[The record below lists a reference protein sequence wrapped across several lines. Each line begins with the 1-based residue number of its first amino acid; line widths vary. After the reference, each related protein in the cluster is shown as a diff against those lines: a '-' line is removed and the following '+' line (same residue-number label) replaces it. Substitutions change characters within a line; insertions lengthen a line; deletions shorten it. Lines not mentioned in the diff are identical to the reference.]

1 MIKPGMIIGDRYE
14 IIDKVG
20 SGGMADVYKALCHK
34 LNRYVAIKILKQEF
48 STDASFVDKFR
59 AEAQSAAGLSHPNI
73 VNVYDVGEENGIYYI
88 VMELIEGITL
98 KNFIERK
105 GRLDIREATGIAIQI
120 AQGLEAAHANNIIHR
135 DIKPQNIII
144 SREGKVKVADF
155 GIAKAASSNTLTSS
169 AMGSVHYISPEQA
182 RGGYSDEKSDIYS
195 LGITI
200 YEMISGRVPFEGD
213 NAVSIAL
220 LHIQEEAR
228 PLGEMLPGIPIS
240 TDKIVQKCLQKKAE
254 RRYTSVVELID
265 DLKHSLIE
273 PDVDFVVIPDVL
285 NNSPTIALSQNDV
298 DAIRNGAM
306 QAEMNNAAAMMNNMN
321 DMNNMNN
328 GMQQNMGYGGY
339 NDYNSQQMYTEGPNM
354 QGFNE
359 FDDNYVDEEE
369 EKVDN
374 KLEKITIIGAVII
387 VIFIIGIIIAIVAT
401 DMKGKS
407 TKEDKKTEATEAPVT
422 KEEGTEYISDVIGE
436 PGSEAESYLRSLGFT
451 NVNIREVDMNGE
463 EEGKVITQDPLASSD
478 IAYPLDTEIILY
490 VQKKGAE
497 KVDDTKEEVTIPS
510 SIKGMT
516 SSEAAEK
523 IRSLFTKTTP
533 LCKFVEEYG
542 EDPSN
547 SVKEG
552 QVYKTSPGFNQKI
565 NNTSTIKLYIHRTKT
580 EAEVP
585 SVVGMSLEEAKNTL
599 KNFGFTL
606 DTSRVKENPD
616 ATNVPV
622 GKICSQS
629 PGAGSTTNKGATITV
644 TIRTKK
650 NEATK
655 EPEVISN
662 NYKVTVRL
670 IGTAIQNP
678 WNDSEDD
685 DRDEGFPGNGHGNNN
700 NDVRVAKVTAKLY
713 VDGQEKGSKYGFIK
727 PDNYRAGLTFEF
739 PVTGYNGNLQT
750 SNIDVDYSVTDVDNM
765 FECNSSNTEISI
777 VKTN

>member
-48 STDASFVDKFR
+48 SSDDSFVEKFR

-220 LHIQEEAR
+220 SHIQEEAR
-228 PLGEMLPGIPIS
+228 PLGDIIPGIPIS
-240 TDKIVQKCLQKKAE
+240 IDKIVQKCLQKKAE
-254 RRYTSVVELID
+254 RRYSSVVELIE

-298 DAIRNGAM
+298 NAIRNGAM
-306 QAEMNNAAAMMNNMN
+306 QSEMNNAAAMMNNMN
-321 DMNNMNN
+321 NMNN
-328 GMQQNMGYGGY
+328 GMQQNRGYDEY
-339 NDYNSQQMYTEGPNM
+339 NDFNNQQMYGESPNI
-354 QGFNE
+354 QDFNQY
-359 FDDNYVDEEE
+359 DDSYNDEEE

-387 VIFIIGIIIAIVAT
+387 VIFIIGIIIAIVVN
-401 DMKGKS
+401 DMGGKS
-407 TKEDKKTEATEAPVT
+407 KKDDTQPTATASTSNNED
-422 KEEGTEYISDVIGE
+422 GEYISDVTGKSGE
-436 PGSEAESYLRSLGFT
+436 EAEAYLKQLGFT
-451 NVNIREVDMNGE
+451 NVHIKEYDVPGE
-463 EEGKVITQDPLASSD
+463 EEGMVFNQDPSPSSD
-478 IAYPLDTEIILY
+478 IPYPYDTAITLY
-490 VQKKGAE
+490 VQKSGAQ
-497 KVDDTKEEVTIPS
+497 KVDESEEKVTIPS
-510 SIKGMT
+510 NVKGMLPSEAISTIKG
-516 SSEAAEK
+516 
-523 IRSLFTKTTP
+523 LFKNNAVT
-533 LCKFVEEYG
+533 LKFEEVYM
-542 EDPSN
+542 EDESG
-547 SVKEG
+547 SVQEG
-552 QVYKTSPGFNQKI
+552 QVFKTSPNIGEKI
-565 NNTSTIKLYIHRTKT
+565 SNTSTVKLFIHLKKK
-580 EAEVP
+580 
-585 SVVGMSLEEAKNTL
+585 EAKVPNLIGMTIADARNEL
-599 KNFGFTL
+599 RKEGFIL
-606 DTSRVKENPD
+606 DESNIKQNPD
-616 ATNVPV
+616 ATNVAI
-622 GKICSQS
+622 GEICDQS
-629 PGAGSTTNKGATITV
+629 PGAKSTANKGAKITV

-650 NEATK
+650 NEPTK

-678 WNDSEDD
+678 WNDSEDSD
-685 DRDEGFPGNGHGNNN
+685 DGDAGFPGYGHGNNKK
-700 NDVRVAKVTAKLY
+700 DDRVAKVTAKLY
-713 VDGQEKGSKYGFIK
+713 VDGQEKGSKNGFIT

-739 PVTGYNGNLQT
+739 SVIGYNGNLQT
-750 SNIDVDYSVTDVDNM
+750 SNIDVAYSVTDVDNM
-765 FECNSSNTEISI
+765 FERNSSNTEISI

>member
-48 STDASFVDKFR
+48 SSDDSFVEKFR

-120 AQGLEAAHANNIIHR
+120 AQGLEAAHSNNIIHR

-220 LHIQEEAR
+220 LHIQEEPR
-228 PLGEMLPGIPIS
+228 PLGEILPGIPIS
-240 TDKIVQKCLQKKAE
+240 IDKIVQKCLQKKAE
-254 RRYTSVVELID
+254 RRYSSVVELID

-285 NNSPTIALSQNDV
+285 NNSPTIALSQDDV
-298 DAIRNGAM
+298 NAIRNGAM
-306 QAEMNNAAAMMNNMN
+306 QTEMNNAAAMMNNMN
-321 DMNNMNN
+321 D
-328 GMQQNMGYGGY
+328 GMQQNRGYD
-339 NDYNSQQMYTEGPNM
+339 DYNNYNNQQMYGEDPNM
-354 QGFNE
+354 QGFNQY
-359 FDDNYVDEEE
+359 DDSYNDEEE

-387 VIFIIGIIIAIVAT
+387 VIFIIGIIIAIIAG
-401 DMKGKS
+401 DMGGKS
-407 TKEDKKTEATEAPVT
+407 KKDDTQPTATAST
-422 KEEGTEYISDVIGE
+422 SNNEEGEYISDVTGKSGE
-436 PGSEAESYLRSLGFT
+436 EAKAYLEQLGFT
-451 NVNIREVDMNGE
+451 NVNIKEFDFPGE
-463 EEGKVITQDPLASSD
+463 EEGLVFNQDPSPSSD
-478 IAYPLDTEIILY
+478 KKVPFDTEIILY
-490 VQKKGAE
+490 VQKTGAQ
-497 KVDDTKEEVTIPS
+497 KVDETEEKVTIPS
-510 SIKGMT
+510 SVKGMLPSEAINTIKG
-516 SSEAAEK
+516 
-523 IRSLFTKTTP
+523 LFKNNVVT
-533 LCKFVEEYG
+533 LKFEEVYM
-542 EDPSN
+542 EDESG
-547 SVKEG
+547 SVQEG
-552 QVYKTSPGFNQKI
+552 QVFKTSPAIGEKI
-565 NNTSTIKLYIHRTKT
+565 SNTSIVKLFIHLKKK
-580 EAEVP
+580 
-585 SVVGMSLEEAKNTL
+585 EAKVPNIIGMTIADARNEL
-599 KNFGFTL
+599 RKEGFIL
-606 DTSRVKENPD
+606 DESNIKENPD
-616 ATNVPV
+616 ATNVAI
-622 GKICSQS
+622 GEICDQS
-629 PGAGSTTNKGATITV
+629 PGAKSTANKGAKITV

-650 NEATK
+650 NEPTK

-670 IGTAIQNP
+670 IGSAIQNP
-678 WNDSEDD
+678 WNDSNDD
-685 DRDEGFPGNGHGNNN
+685 DNGDEEFPGNGHGNNKK
-700 NDVRVAKVTAKLY
+700 DDRVSKVTAKLY
-713 VDGQEKGSKYGFIK
+713 VDGQEKGSKNGFIT
-727 PDNYRAGLTFEF
+727 PDNYRSGLTFEF
-739 PVTGYNGNLQT
+739 HVIGYNGNLQT
-750 SNIDVDYSVTDVDNM
+750 SNINVVYSMTDVDNT
-765 FECNSSNTEISI
+765 FEYSSSNTEISI

>member
-48 STDASFVDKFR
+48 SSDDSFVEKFR

-220 LHIQEEAR
+220 SHIQEEAR
-228 PLGEMLPGIPIS
+228 PLGDIIPGIPIS
-240 TDKIVQKCLQKKAE
+240 IDKIVQKCLQKKAE
-254 RRYTSVVELID
+254 RRYSSVVELIE

-298 DAIRNGAM
+298 NAIRNGAM
-306 QAEMNNAAAMMNNMN
+306 QTEMNNAAAMMNNMN
-321 DMNNMNN
+321 NMNN
-328 GMQQNMGYGGY
+328 GMQQNRGYDEY
-339 NDYNSQQMYTEGPNM
+339 NNFNNQQMYGESPNI
-354 QGFNE
+354 QDFNQY
-359 FDDNYVDEEE
+359 DDSYNDEEE

-387 VIFIIGIIIAIVAT
+387 VIFIIGIIIAIVAN
-401 DMKGKS
+401 DMGGKS
-407 TKEDKKTEATEAPVT
+407 KKDDTKPTATASTSNNED
-422 KEEGTEYISDVIGE
+422 GEYISDVTGKSRE
-436 PGSEAESYLRSLGFT
+436 EAEAYLKQLGFT
-451 NVNIREVDMNGE
+451 NVHIEEYDVPGE
-463 EEGKVITQDPLASSD
+463 EEGLVFNQDPSPSSD
-478 IAYPLDTEIILY
+478 IPYPYDTAITLY
-490 VQKKGAE
+490 VQKSGAQKAEETEE
-497 KVDDTKEEVTIPS
+497 KVTIPS
-510 SIKGMT
+510 SVKGMLPSEAISTIKG
-516 SSEAAEK
+516 
-523 IRSLFTKTTP
+523 LFKNNAVT
-533 LCKFVEEYG
+533 LKFEEVYM
-542 EDPSN
+542 EDESG
-547 SVKEG
+547 SVQEG
-552 QVYKTSPGFNQKI
+552 QVFKTSPNIGEKI
-565 NNTSTIKLYIHRTKT
+565 SNTSTVKLFIHLKKK
-580 EAEVP
+580 
-585 SVVGMSLEEAKNTL
+585 EAKVPNLIGMTIADARNEL
-599 KNFGFTL
+599 RKEGFIL
-606 DTSRVKENPD
+606 DESNIKENPD
-616 ATNVPV
+616 ATNVAI
-622 GKICSQS
+622 GEICDQS
-629 PGAGSTTNKGATITV
+629 PGAKSTANKRAKITV

-650 NEATK
+650 NEPTK
-655 EPEVISN
+655 EPEAISN

-670 IGTAIQNP
+670 IGMAIQNP
-678 WNDSEDD
+678 WNDSEDSD
-685 DRDEGFPGNGHGNNN
+685 DGDDGFPGNGHGNNKK
-700 NDVRVAKVTAKLY
+700 DDRVAKVTAKLY
-713 VDGQEKGSKYGFIK
+713 VDGQEKGSKNGFIT

-739 PVTGYNGNLQT
+739 FVTGYNGNLQT
-750 SNIDVDYSVTDVDNM
+750 SNIDVDYSVTDVDNT
-765 FECNSSNTEISI
+765 FERNSSNTEISI